1 MSQLSKSFKR
11 SSELHLARSDSY
23 SLDNPS
29 SDVYHLRLQ
38 RYEDFCNRAIPKN
51 GGFGEYLEMRNENG
65 GEGDM
70 KKGSSC

>member
-1 MSQLSKSFKR
+1 M
-11 SSELHLARSDSY
+11 
-23 SLDNPS
+23 
-29 SDVYHLRLQ
+29 YHLRLQ